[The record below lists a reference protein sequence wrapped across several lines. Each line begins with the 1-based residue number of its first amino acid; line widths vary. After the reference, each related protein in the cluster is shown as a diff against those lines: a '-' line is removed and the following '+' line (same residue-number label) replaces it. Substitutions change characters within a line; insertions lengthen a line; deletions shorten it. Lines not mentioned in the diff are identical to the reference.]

1 MSNVFQDVLSDAQ
14 GVKEKYMGPDYPYYK
29 YIKSPSG
36 IGMSDNGTL
45 TQMGKNIDGLIEYVN
60 LLVAGKSKASTTG
73 QPLGNKFF
81 LKTGGKCMNKDQEV
95 DRYIYINNVPGGNI
109 PFISSGMGVNFS
121 EFRGLIPG
129 TISNLNAFNPMT
141 MLQSFMAG
149 SKPDC
154 QEIVMDTI
162 DTYNNKST
170 ESHFVTL
177 VDIRNM
183 DPCSFKDKTNPQTN
197 IKCKDSFTNM
207 KAEQLSGSCIM
218 PKIPDDFIAQAY
230 FTSLGALSIYITYR
244 YMVKMGLVPAIK
256 F

>member
-1 MSNVFQDVLSDAQ
+1 
-14 GVKEKYMGPDYPYYK
+14 
-29 YIKSPSG
+29 
-36 IGMSDNGTL
+36 
-45 TQMGKNIDGLIEYVN
+45 
-60 LLVAGKSKASTTG
+60 
-73 QPLGNKFF
+73 
-81 LKTGGKCMNKDQEV
+81 
-95 DRYIYINNVPGGNI
+95 
-109 PFISSGMGVNFS
+109 
-121 EFRGLIPG
+121 
-129 TISNLNAFNPMT
+129 
-141 MLQSFMAG
+141 
-149 SKPDC
+149 
-154 QEIVMDTI
+154 MDTI

-230 FTSLGALSIYITYR
+230 FASLGGLSIYITYR

>member
-1 MSNVFQDVLSDAQ
+1 
-14 GVKEKYMGPDYPYYK
+14 
-29 YIKSPSG
+29 
-36 IGMSDNGTL
+36 
-45 TQMGKNIDGLIEYVN
+45 
-60 LLVAGKSKASTTG
+60 
-73 QPLGNKFF
+73 
-81 LKTGGKCMNKDQEV
+81 
-95 DRYIYINNVPGGNI
+95 
-109 PFISSGMGVNFS
+109 
-121 EFRGLIPG
+121 
-129 TISNLNAFNPMT
+129 

-154 QEIVMDTI
+154 QEIVMDVI

-183 DPCSFKDKTNPQTN
+183 DPCSFTDKRNPVTN
-197 IKCKDSFTNM
+197 IKCQTGFTNM
-207 KAEQLSGSCIM
+207 KEELSGSCIM

-230 FTSLGALSIYITYR
+230 FVSLGGLSIYITYR